1 MFPIRTSLRCC
12 ESSRMKVM
20 RHLAFAMYYSQ
31 WQLQRV
37 ICSYRLRFF
46 EVQDVPNEA
55 AWNQGSTLFGSYFS
69 NIICT
74 KFIHGYIYIDS
85 TTKVVLF
92 FPSTLYCRGSLL
104 VEKESG
110 RADGRTG
117 LGWAHLVSPFVPLA
131 SRHVSLAFLLLW
143 LFSK

>member
-1 MFPIRTSLRCC
+1 MK
-12 ESSRMKVM
+12 SRFNFVWVIFFKY
-20 RHLAFAMYYSQ
+20 HLYKNYP
-31 WQLQRV
+31 W
-37 ICSYRLRFF
+37 
-46 EVQDVPNEA
+46 
-55 AWNQGSTLFGSYFS
+55 
-69 NIICT
+69 
-74 KFIHGYIYIDS
+74 IDS

-92 FPSTLYCRGSLL
+92 FPSNLYCRGSLL